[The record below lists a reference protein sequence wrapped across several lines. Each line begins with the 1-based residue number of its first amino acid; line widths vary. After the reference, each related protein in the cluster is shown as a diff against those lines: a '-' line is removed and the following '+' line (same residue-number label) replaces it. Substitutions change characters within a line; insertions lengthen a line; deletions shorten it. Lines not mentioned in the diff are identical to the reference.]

1 MSHSNVL
8 TLKFENH
15 KVPEFKEVKGKEWVY
30 FGEDNQY
37 PDYLTELFLR
47 SAKHNAIINA
57 KVNYVY
63 GGGLTINEDNS
74 SYTQRAVAKKFIENL
89 EPFIRQTITD
99 FEIFNGY
106 ALEVIW
112 NKAGSKITEF
122 GFIPLSK
129 IRTNADETEY
139 YYSNDW
145 RPNVKQDPEKTGFK
159 TFKPFDINEGGG
171 SQLFVYKITSP
182 VNSKN
187 KNVYPVPEYIGATAS
202 IETDIEIANYHLNN
216 IKTGFSVGTIINFN
230 NGVPEADAQAD
241 IEKQIKK
248 KFQGTDKAGSVAIT
262 FNNSTENAPT
272 ITSFAPSDLDKQF
285 IEISKRVEQDI
296 FTGHKI
302 TSPMLFGVKTEGQL
316 GGRTEMIDA
325 YELFQ
330 NTYVNIRQAMLE
342 EVINQFAGLFGIV
355 NRIYFKKANAVKSAI
370 PESLITQAYTPAE
383 IREVLGLPPLKQS
396 QDEGTKSVIDAIN
409 TLSPLV
415 ANKVLESMTADE
427 IRALVGLGK
436 SNGQQPTLTT
446 QMVEEKK
453 NYKLEQDIYEVLFER
468 EWTGQSDEDCISEFK
483 KMKFASEL
491 SAQERAIVDLL
502 SKDPL
507 MPSDGIAKVIKSDVK
522 TVNSLIDSLNARG
535 FLNGIEGG
543 FEPTTEATDI
553 VEEDGAK
560 TLNTEIKYKYGWRF
574 DVKDRNVENS
584 RDFCKKW
591 LKKTEPQTGWL
602 SREQIDELSN
612 GQDLPVWDS
621 RGGWWN
627 KDGANLPFCRHQ
639 WIQMVVKRK

>member
-1 MSHSNVL
+1 MNHSNVL

-57 KVNYVY
+57 KVNYIY
-63 GGGLTINEDNS
+63 GGGLTINEENS
-74 SYTQRAVAKKFIENL
+74 SYTQKAVAKKFIENL
-89 EPFIRQTITD
+89 EPFIRQTVTD
-99 FEIFNGY
+99 FEIFNGF

-112 NKAGSKITEF
+112 NKAGNKITEF
-122 GFIPLSK
+122 AFIPLSK
-129 IRTNADETEY
+129 IRTNGDETEY

-145 RPNVKQDPEKTGFK
+145 RPNVKQDEEKTGFK
-159 TFKPFDINEGGG
+159 TFKPFDINKGGG
-171 SQLFVYKITSP
+171 SQLYVYKIVSP

-230 NGVPEADAQAD
+230 NGVPEADAQNE
-241 IEKQIKK
+241 IEKQIKR

-262 FNNSTENAPT
+262 FNNGSDKAPT

-330 NTYVNIRQAMLE
+330 NTYVNIRQSMLE

-355 NRIYFKKANAVKSAI
+355 NKIYFKKSSAVKSSI

-415 ANKVLESMTADE
+415 ANKVLESMSADE

-436 SNGQQPTLTT
+436 SNGQPTLTT

-468 EWTGQSDEDCISEFK
+468 EWSGQSDEDCISEFK

-491 SAQERAIVDLL
+491 NALERSIVDLL

-543 FEPTTEATDI
+543 YEPTTEATDI

-560 TLNTEIKYKYGWRF
+560 TLNTEVRYKYAWRTGVTP
-574 DVKDRNVENS
+574 DNNS
-584 RDFCKKW
+584 REFCSDL
-591 LKKTEPQTGWL
+591 LKKTTPQSGWL
-602 SREQIDELSN
+602 SREQIENLNN

-627 KDGANLPFCRHQ
+627 KNGANLPFCRHI
-639 WIQMVVKRK
+639 WKQMVVKRK

>member
-37 PDYLTELFLR
+37 TDYLTELFLR

-57 KVNYVY
+57 KVNYIY
-63 GGGLTINEDNS
+63 GGGLSINEDNS
-74 SYTQRAVAKKFIENL
+74 SYTQRAIAKKFIENL

-106 ALEVIW
+106 VLEVIW

-159 TFKPFDINEGGG
+159 TFKPFDINDGGG

-230 NGVPEADAQAD
+230 NGVPEAEAQD
-241 IEKQIKK
+241 KIEKEIKK

-316 GGRTEMIDA
+316 GGRNEMIDA

-355 NRIYFKKANAVKSAI
+355 NRIYFKKVNAVKSI
-370 PESLITQAYTPAE
+370 LPEAVLQRAYDDLSVDE
-383 IREVLGLPPLKQS
+383 LREVLGLPKKKQQFS
-396 QDEGTKSVIDAIN
+396 VEGIKLDIEFF
-409 TLSPLV
+409 
-415 ANKVLESMTADE
+415 KE
-427 IRALVGLGK
+427 IGEPAE
-436 SNGQQPTLTT
+436 NF
-446 QMVEEKK
+446 
-453 NYKLEQDIYEVLFER
+453 DILFER
-468 EWTGQSDEDCISEFK
+468 EYDGMPDSECLK
-483 KMKFASEL
+483 LHFASEL
-491 SAQERAIVDLL
+491 NALERSIVDLL
-502 SKDPL
+502 NKDPL
-507 MPSDGIAKVIKSDVK
+507 LPSSEIAKVIKSDVK

-535 FLNGIEGG
+535 FLNTIEGG
-543 FEPTTEATDI
+543 YEPTTEATDI
-553 VEEDGAK
+553 VSEDGAK
-560 TLNTEIKYKYGWRF
+560 TLNTEVKYKYDWRTGF
-574 DVKDRNVENS
+574 SDSDKKNS
-584 RDFCKKW
+584 REFCVR
-591 LKKTEPQTGWL
+591 LL
-602 SREQIDELSN
+602 EQNKLYSFEEINNLN
-612 GQDLPVWDS
+612 NKQDLNVWES

-627 KDGANLPFCRHQ
+627 KNGANLPYCRHIWKQ
-639 WIQMVVKRK
+639 VVVKRK

>member
-1 MSHSNVL
+1 MSHSNVI

-37 PDYLTELFLR
+37 PDYLIELFLR

-63 GGGLTINEDNS
+63 GGGLTINEENS

-112 NKAGSKITEF
+112 NKSGKSITEF
-122 GFIPLSK
+122 AYIPLSK
-129 IRTNADETEY
+129 IRTNADESVY

-145 RPNVKQDPEKTGFK
+145 RPNVKQDAEKTGFK
-159 TFKPFDINEGGG
+159 EFKPFDINNGGG
-171 SQLFVYKITSP
+171 SQLFVYKIVSP

-230 NGVPEADAQAD
+230 NGVPEADAQNE
-241 IEKQIKK
+241 IEKQIKR

-262 FNNSTENAPT
+262 FNNSSENAPT

-316 GGRTEMIDA
+316 GGRSEMIDA

-330 NTYVNIRQAMLE
+330 NTYVNIRQSMLE
-342 EVINQFAGLFGIV
+342 EIINKFAGLFGIV
-355 NRIYFKKANAVKSAI
+355 NKIYFKKVNAVKSSL
-370 PESLITQAYTPAE
+370 PETVLQRAYDDLSVE
-383 IREVLGLPPLKQS
+383 ELREVLGLPKKKQ
-396 QDEGTKSVIDAIN
+396 QFKSESIKLDIDFFKEIGE
-409 TLSPLV
+409 P
-415 ANKVLESMTADE
+415 ESNFE
-427 IRALVGLGK
+427 I
-436 SNGQQPTLTT
+436 
-446 QMVEEKK
+446 
-453 NYKLEQDIYEVLFER
+453 LFER
-468 EWTGQSDEDCISEFK
+468 EYDGLPDADCLK
-483 KMKFASEL
+483 LHFASEL
-491 SAQERAIVDLL
+491 NALERSIVDLL

-507 MPSDGIAKVIKSDVK
+507 LPSSEIAKVIKSDIK
-522 TVNSLIDSLNARG
+522 TVNSLIESLNARG
-535 FLNGIEGG
+535 FLNSTKGG
-543 FEPTTEATDI
+543 FEPTSEATDI
-553 VEEDGAK
+553 VNEDGAK
-560 TLNTEIKYKYGWRF
+560 TLNTEVKYKYAWRAGF
-574 DVKDRNVENS
+574 SDSDKTNS
-584 RDFCKKW
+584 RDFCKDLLNENK
-591 LKKTEPQTGWL
+591 LYSFEEINSLNNKQ
-602 SREQIDELSN
+602 ELN
-612 GQDLPVWDS
+612 VWES

-627 KDGANLPFCRHQ
+627 KNGANLPYCRHIWKQ
-639 WIQMVVKRK
+639 VVVKRK

>member
-37 PDYLTELFLR
+37 TDYLTELFLR

-57 KVNYVY
+57 KVNYIY
-63 GGGLTINEDNS
+63 GGGLSINEDNS
-74 SYTQRAVAKKFIENL
+74 SYTQRAIAKKFIENL

-230 NGVPEADAQAD
+230 NGVPEADAQD
-241 IEKQIKK
+241 KIEKEIKK

-316 GGRTEMIDA
+316 GGRDEMIDA

-355 NRIYFKKANAVKSAI
+355 NRIYFKKVNAVKSI
-370 PESLITQAYTPAE
+370 LPQAVLQRAYDDLSVDE
-383 IREVLGLPPLKQS
+383 LREVLGLPKKKQQFS
-396 QDEGTKSVIDAIN
+396 VEGIKLDIEFF
-409 TLSPLV
+409 
-415 ANKVLESMTADE
+415 KE
-427 IRALVGLGK
+427 IGEPAE
-436 SNGQQPTLTT
+436 NF
-446 QMVEEKK
+446 E
-453 NYKLEQDIYEVLFER
+453 ILFER
-468 EWTGQSDEDCISEFK
+468 EYDGMPDSECLK
-483 KMKFASEL
+483 LHFASEL
-491 SAQERAIVDLL
+491 NALERSIVDLL
-502 SKDPL
+502 NKDPL
-507 MPSDGIAKVIKSDVK
+507 LPSSEIAKVIKSDVK

-543 FEPTTEATDI
+543 YEPTTEATDI
-553 VEEDGAK
+553 VDEDGAK
-560 TLNTEIKYKYGWRF
+560 TLNTEVKYKYDWRTGF
-574 DVKDRNVENS
+574 SDSDKKNS
-584 RDFCKKW
+584 REFCVR
-591 LKKTEPQTGWL
+591 LL
-602 SREQIDELSN
+602 EQNKLYSFEEINNLN
-612 GQDLPVWDS
+612 NKQDLNVWES

-627 KDGANLPFCRHQ
+627 KNGANLPYCRHIWKQ
-639 WIQMVVKRK
+639 VVVKRK

>member
-1 MSHSNVL
+1 MSHSNVI

-74 SYTQRAVAKKFIENL
+74 SYTQRAIAKKFIENL

-112 NKAGSKITEF
+112 NKSGKTITEF
-122 GFIPLSK
+122 AFIPLSK
-129 IRTNADETEY
+129 IRTNGDESVY

-145 RPNVKQDPEKTGFK
+145 RPNVKQDAEKTGFK
-159 TFKPFDINEGGG
+159 EFKPFDINNGGG
-171 SQLFVYKITSP
+171 SQLFVYKIVSP

-230 NGVPEADAQAD
+230 NGVPEADAQEE
-241 IEKQIKK
+241 IEKQIKR

-262 FNNSTENAPT
+262 FNNSSDNAPT

-316 GGRTEMIDA
+316 GGRSEMIDA

-330 NTYVNIRQAMLE
+330 NTYVNIRQSMLE
-342 EVINQFAGLFGIV
+342 EIINKFAGIFGIV
-355 NRIYFKKANAVKSAI
+355 NKIYFKKVNAVKSSL
-370 PESLITQAYTPAE
+370 PEAVLQKAYDDLSVEELRE
-383 IREVLGLPPLKQS
+383 ILGLPKKKQ
-396 QDEGTKSVIDAIN
+396 QF
-409 TLSPLV
+409 
-415 ANKVLESMTADE
+415 
-427 IRALVGLGK
+427 
-436 SNGQQPTLTT
+436 
-446 QMVEEKK
+446 
-453 NYKLEQDIYEVLFER
+453 KLEQDIYEVLFER
-468 EWTGQSDEDCISEFK
+468 EWKGESDEDCISEFN

-491 SAQERAIVDLL
+491 NALERSIVDLL

-507 MPSDGIAKVIKSDVK
+507 MPSEGIAKVIKSDVK
-522 TVNSLIDSLNARG
+522 TVNSLIESLNARG
-535 FLNGIEGG
+535 FLNSTKGG
-543 FEPTTEATDI
+543 FEPTSEATDI
-553 VEEDGAK
+553 VDEDGAK
-560 TLNTEIKYKYGWRF
+560 TLNTEIKYKYGWRY
-574 DVKDRNVENS
+574 DVKDRNVANS
-584 RDFCKKW
+584 RDFCKMM
-591 LKKTEPQTGWL
+591 LDKTASQSGWL
-602 SREQIDELSN
+602 SRDEIENLNN

-639 WIQMVVKRK
+639 FIQMVVKRK

>member
-1 MSHSNVL
+1 MSHSNVI

-74 SYTQRAVAKKFIENL
+74 SYTQRAIAKKFIENL
-89 EPFIRQTITD
+89 DPFIRQTITD
-99 FEIFNGY
+99 FEIFNGF
-106 ALEVIW
+106 ALEIIW
-112 NKAGSKITEF
+112 NKSGKDITEF
-122 GFIPLSK
+122 AFIPLSK
-129 IRTNADETEY
+129 IRTNGDESLY

-145 RPNVKQDPEKTGFK
+145 RPNVKQDTEKTGFK
-159 TFKPFDINEGGG
+159 EFKPFDINNGGG
-171 SQLFVYKITSP
+171 SQLFVYKIVSP

-230 NGVPEADAQAD
+230 NGVPEADAQEE
-241 IEKQIKK
+241 IEKQIKR

-262 FNNSTENAPT
+262 FNNSSENAPT

-316 GGRTEMIDA
+316 GGRSEMIDA

-330 NTYVNIRQAMLE
+330 NTYVNIRQSMLE
-342 EVINQFAGLFGIV
+342 EIINKFAGLFGIV
-355 NRIYFKKANAVKSAI
+355 NKIYFKKVNAVKSSL
-370 PESLITQAYTPAE
+370 PEAVLQKAYDDLSVDELRE
-383 IREVLGLPPLKQS
+383 ILGLPKKKQQFKAES
-396 QDEGTKSVIDAIN
+396 IKLDIDFFKEIGE
-409 TLSPLV
+409 P
-415 ANKVLESMTADE
+415 ESNFE
-427 IRALVGLGK
+427 I
-436 SNGQQPTLTT
+436 
-446 QMVEEKK
+446 
-453 NYKLEQDIYEVLFER
+453 LFER
-468 EWTGQSDEDCISEFK
+468 EYDGLPDADCLK
-483 KMKFASEL
+483 LHFASEL
-491 SAQERAIVDLL
+491 NALERSIVDLL

-507 MPSDGIAKVIKSDVK
+507 LPSSEIAKVIKSDVK
-522 TVNSLIDSLNARG
+522 TVNSLIESLNARG
-535 FLNGIEGG
+535 FLNSTKGG
-543 FEPTTEATDI
+543 FEPTDEATDI
-553 VEEDGAK
+553 VDEDGAK
-560 TLNTEIKYKYGWRF
+560 TLNTEVKYKYAWRAGF
-574 DVKDRNVENS
+574 DAGDIKNS
-584 RDFCKKW
+584 RDFCVKLLEQKK
-591 LKKTEPQTGWL
+591 LYSFEEINSLNNKQGL
-602 SREQIDELSN
+602 N
-612 GQDLPVWDS
+612 VWES

-627 KDGANLPFCRHQ
+627 KNGANLPYCRHLWSQ
-639 WIQMVVKRK
+639 VVVKRK

>member
-63 GGGLTINEDNS
+63 GGGLHINEDNS

-99 FEIFNGY
+99 FEIFNGF

-112 NKAGSKITEF
+112 NKAGNKITEF
-122 GFIPLSK
+122 AFIPLSK
-129 IRTNADETEY
+129 IRTNGDESEY

-159 TFKPFDINEGGG
+159 VFKPFDINNGGG
-171 SQLFVYKITSP
+171 SQLYVYKIVSP

-216 IKTGFSVGTIINFN
+216 IKTGFSVGTVLSFN
-230 NGVPEADAQAD
+230 NGQPEQEAQEE
-241 IEKQIKK
+241 IERQIKK
-248 KFQGTDKAGSVAIT
+248 KFQGTDRAGSVLIT
-262 FNNSTENAPT
+262 FNNSNENAPT

-302 TSPMLFGVKTEGQL
+302 TSPMLMGVKTEGQL

-355 NRIYFKKANAVKSAI
+355 NKIYFKKVNAVKSVL
-370 PESLITQAYTPAE
+370 PEAVLQRAYDDLTTDE
-383 IREVLGLPPLKQS
+383 LREVLGLPKKKQQFS
-396 QDEGTKSVIDAIN
+396 SDGIKLDIEFFK
-409 TLSPLV
+409 
-415 ANKVLESMTADE
+415 E
-427 IRALVGLGK
+427 IGEPAE
-436 SNGQQPTLTT
+436 NF
-446 QMVEEKK
+446 E
-453 NYKLEQDIYEVLFER
+453 ILFER
-468 EWTGQSDEDCISEFK
+468 DYDGMPDSECLK
-483 KMKFASEL
+483 LHFASEL
-491 SAQERAIVDLL
+491 NALERSIVDLL

-507 MPSDGIAKVIKSDVK
+507 LPSSEIAKVIKSDVK

-535 FLNGIEGG
+535 FLKGIEGG
-543 FEPTTEATDI
+543 FEPTQEGADI
-553 VEEDGAK
+553 VDEDGAK
-560 TLNTEIKYKYGWRF
+560 TLNTEVRYKYAWRTGF
-574 DVKDRNVENS
+574 SDYDKPNS
-584 RDFCKKW
+584 RKFCLDLLAENKLYSFEEINNLNNK
-591 LKKTEPQTGWL
+591 
-602 SREQIDELSN
+602 
-612 GQDLPVWDS
+612 QDLNVWES

-627 KDGANLPFCRHQ
+627 KNGANLPYCRHIWKQ
-639 WIQMVVKRK
+639 VVVKRK

>member
-30 FGEDNQY
+30 FGEDNKY

-230 NGVPEADAQAD
+230 NGVPEADAQD
-241 IEKQIKK
+241 KIEKEIKK

-302 TSPMLFGVKTEGQL
+302 TSPILFGVKTEGQL

-355 NRIYFKKANAVKSAI
+355 NRIYFKKVNAVKSI
-370 PESLITQAYTPAE
+370 LPEAVLQRAYDDLSVDE
-383 IREVLGLPPLKQS
+383 LREVLGLPKKKQ
-396 QDEGTKSVIDAIN
+396 QF
-409 TLSPLV
+409 
-415 ANKVLESMTADE
+415 
-427 IRALVGLGK
+427 
-436 SNGQQPTLTT
+436 
-446 QMVEEKK
+446 
-453 NYKLEQDIYEVLFER
+453 KLEQDIYEVLFER

-491 SAQERAIVDLL
+491 NALERAIVDLL

-507 MPSDGIAKVIKSDVK
+507 MPSEGIAKVIKSDVK
-522 TVNSLIDSLNARG
+522 TVNSLIDSLSARG

>member
-37 PDYLTELFLR
+37 TDYLTELFLR

-57 KVNYVY
+57 KVNYIY

-74 SYTQRAVAKKFIENL
+74 SYTQRAIAKKFIENL

-230 NGVPEADAQAD
+230 NGVPEAEAQD
-241 IEKQIKK
+241 KIEKEIKK

-316 GGRTEMIDA
+316 GGRNEMIDA

-355 NRIYFKKANAVKSAI
+355 NRIYFKKVNAVKSI
-370 PESLITQAYTPAE
+370 LPEAVLQRAYDDLSIDE
-383 IREVLGLPPLKQS
+383 LREVLGLPKKKQQFS
-396 QDEGTKSVIDAIN
+396 VEGIKLDIEFF
-409 TLSPLV
+409 
-415 ANKVLESMTADE
+415 KE
-427 IRALVGLGK
+427 IGEPAE
-436 SNGQQPTLTT
+436 NF
-446 QMVEEKK
+446 E
-453 NYKLEQDIYEVLFER
+453 ILFER
-468 EWTGQSDEDCISEFK
+468 EYDGMPDSECLK
-483 KMKFASEL
+483 LHFASEL
-491 SAQERAIVDLL
+491 NALERSIVDLL
-502 SKDPL
+502 NKDPL
-507 MPSDGIAKVIKSDVK
+507 LPSSEIAKVIKSDVK

-535 FLNGIEGG
+535 FLNTIEGG
-543 FEPTTEATDI
+543 YEPTTEATDI
-553 VEEDGAK
+553 VDEDGAK
-560 TLNTEIKYKYGWRF
+560 TLNTEVKYKYDWRTGF
-574 DVKDRNVENS
+574 SDSDKKNS
-584 RDFCKKW
+584 REFCVR
-591 LKKTEPQTGWL
+591 LL
-602 SREQIDELSN
+602 EQNKLYSFEEINNLN
-612 GQDLPVWDS
+612 NKQDLNVWES

-627 KDGANLPFCRHQ
+627 KNGANLPYCRHIWKQ
-639 WIQMVVKRK
+639 VVVKRK

>member
-37 PDYLTELFLR
+37 TDYLTELFLR

-57 KVNYVY
+57 KVNYIY
-63 GGGLTINEDNS
+63 GGGLSINEDNS
-74 SYTQRAVAKKFIENL
+74 SYTQRAIAKKFIENL

-230 NGVPEADAQAD
+230 NGVPEAEAQD
-241 IEKQIKK
+241 KIEKEIKK

-316 GGRTEMIDA
+316 GGRNEMIDA

-355 NRIYFKKANAVKSAI
+355 NRIYFKKVNAVKSI
-370 PESLITQAYTPAE
+370 LPEAVLQRAYDDLSVDE
-383 IREVLGLPPLKQS
+383 LREVLGLPKKKQQFS
-396 QDEGTKSVIDAIN
+396 VEGIKLDIEFF
-409 TLSPLV
+409 
-415 ANKVLESMTADE
+415 KE
-427 IRALVGLGK
+427 IGEPA
-436 SNGQQPTLTT
+436 
-446 QMVEEKK
+446 EKF
-453 NYKLEQDIYEVLFER
+453 EILFER
-468 EWTGQSDEDCISEFK
+468 EYDGMPDSECLK
-483 KMKFASEL
+483 LHFASEL
-491 SAQERAIVDLL
+491 NALERSIVDLL

-507 MPSDGIAKVIKSDVK
+507 LPSSEIAKVIKSDVK
-522 TVNSLIDSLNARG
+522 TVNRLIDSLNARG

-543 FEPTTEATDI
+543 YEPTTEATDI
-553 VEEDGAK
+553 VDEDGAK
-560 TLNTEIKYKYGWRF
+560 TLNTEVKYKYDWRTGF
-574 DVKDRNVENS
+574 SDSDKKNS
-584 RDFCKKW
+584 REFCVR
-591 LKKTEPQTGWL
+591 LL
-602 SREQIDELSN
+602 EQNKLYSFEEINNLN
-612 GQDLPVWDS
+612 NKQDLNVWES

-627 KDGANLPFCRHQ
+627 KNGANLPYCRHIWKQ
-639 WIQMVVKRK
+639 VVVKRK